1 MLLETSVDVKDYD
14 GKTKWMYFLIKNVD
28 LLNKYH
34 AIWDKTSVDA
44 KIELHSKPVC
54 NKIF

>member
-1 MLLETSVDVKDYD
+1 MM
-14 GKTKWMYFLIKNVD
+14 GKLNGCIFLIKNVD

-34 AIWDKTSVDA
+34 TIWDKTSVDA

>member
-34 AIWDKTSVDA
+34 TIWDKTSVDA